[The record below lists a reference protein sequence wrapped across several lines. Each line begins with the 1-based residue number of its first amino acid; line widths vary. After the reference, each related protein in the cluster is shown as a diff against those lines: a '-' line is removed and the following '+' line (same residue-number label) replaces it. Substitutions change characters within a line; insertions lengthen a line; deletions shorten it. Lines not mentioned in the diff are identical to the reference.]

1 MSCKQKHTD
10 IQNIMSQLPYSQK
23 GLGRHKCAA
32 CAFEEGYKDGL
43 KGIKREIDKVVF
55 NLPESQ
61 SKNQRHKSCEMAYEK
76 GFDIGYKVKKSIDF
90 SIIVNNKRISGF
102 NIPPKPKLLHL
113 YKLDDRFAVGVFQGS
128 ISEYDMIVKFRQ
140 FDNNKAKWSLF
151 RQPKHIHW
159 TVDVLIK
166 QEYSKDVIS
175 KFLQNLLADWDDTS
189 IIPHL
194 KDKREREEFLRPEKL
209 LRYVFIE
216 AEQYNNEIFRGEYP
230 FSFLILISRVLM
242 AQERTNNRNAYMFK
256 ELLETLKEHKDLY
269 TIISKATY
277 NGK

>member
-1 MSCKQKHTD
+1 MSCKEKHSD

-43 KGIKREIDKVVF
+43 KGIKRDIDKVVF

-76 GFDIGYKVKKSIDF
+76 GFEIGYKVKKSNDF
-90 SIIVNNKRISGF
+90 SVIVKNQRISGF
-102 NIPPKPKLLHL
+102 NIPRKHKLLQL
-113 YKLDDRFAVGVFQGS
+113 YKLDDRFAVGVFQGN

-140 FDNNKAKWSLF
+140 FDNNKSKWSLF

-159 TVDVLIK
+159 TVDILIK
-166 QEYSKDVIS
+166 QEYSKDIIS
-175 KFLQNLLADWDDTS
+175 KFLQNLLADWDDTN

-194 KDKREREEFLRPEKL
+194 NNSREREDFLRPEKL

-216 AEQYNNEIFRGEYP
+216 AEQYNNDILRGEYP

-256 ELLETLKEHKDLY
+256 QLLETLEEHKDLY

-277 NGK
+277 TGR